1 MKFGVVLSGGAV
13 RGLAHI
19 GVLKALEENGIY
31 PKYISGAS
39 AGAIIGVFYGAG
51 YSPREM
57 EEIALKTNVF
67 EYIKP
72 NIPPNKALFSLEKLD
87 RFLEKYISEKDLS
100 QLKKKVFICATNLNL
115 GFPEYFS
122 KGDIFT
128 LLSASSALPFIFSPV
143 KIGDYT
149 YVDGGITNNLPV
161 EPLVNL
167 ADFKI
172 GIDVNPLGVEKDLN
186 NSVKIL
192 MRSFFLSIRSNVDV
206 RKSYCDIFIQP
217 EPLLD
222 VGLFS
227 TWKMKE
233 AIEIGYRYTKEVLK
247 NYPNLKG

>member
-19 GVLKALEENGIY
+19 GVLKALEEKGIY
-31 PKYISGAS
+31 PQYISGSS

-51 YSPREM
+51 YSPKEL
-57 EEIALKTNVF
+57 EDIALKTNVL

-72 NIPPNKALFSLEKLD
+72 NIPPNRALFSLEKMDL
-87 RFLEKYISEKDLS
+87 FINKYISKKDLS
-100 QLKKKVFICATNLNL
+100 ELEKKVFVCATNLNL

-122 KGDIFT
+122 KGNIST

-143 KIGDYT
+143 EIGDYT

-161 EPLVNL
+161 EPITSL

-172 GIDVNPLGVEKDLN
+172 GVDVNPLGAEMDLN
-186 NSVKIL
+186 NPIKIL
-192 MRSFFLSIRSNVDV
+192 IRSFFLSIRSNVDV

-217 EPLLD
+217 EPLLNI
-222 VGLFS
+222 GLFS

-233 AIEIGYRYTKEVLK
+233 AIEIGYSYTKQVLK
-247 NYPNLKG
+247 KYPNL